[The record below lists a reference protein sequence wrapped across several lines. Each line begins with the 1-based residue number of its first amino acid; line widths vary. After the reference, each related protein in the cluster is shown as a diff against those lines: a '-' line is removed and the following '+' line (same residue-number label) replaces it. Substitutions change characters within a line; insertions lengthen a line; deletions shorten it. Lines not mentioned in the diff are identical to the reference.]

1 MSQYNPAMCRG
12 AVEVYGIYLCRWNS
26 GVPCAL
32 HKGEMCYMEKVD
44 KATNELIKAMREK
57 EEGRETV

>member
-1 MSQYNPAMCRG
+1 MKQYNPALCRG
-12 AVEVYGIYLCRWNS
+12 AVKVYGIYLCRWNS

-44 KATNELIKAMREK
+44 KATNELIKDMIEK
-57 EEGRETV
+57 EEK